1 MIEPLGVTAERL
13 FQLGPAEPLA
23 NATHRRVGGRPR
35 KGAPGKAGLRRPS
48 RRSIKVWIC
57 RYERA
62 PLTIARIENRITPAC
77 PYIFPSARR
86 RSGMAARQVRRSVV
100 ISNLR
105 VGLLAMDSDRLPLRK
120 RKDVLHGAAAT
131 FLSDRALN
139 SPEGKGWQGGPAYM
153 PKALSFDLRS
163 RVLAAIDEGLS
174 CRQAATRFGV
184 SASSAIRWQGMR
196 RGGGESG
203 AIGWR
208 GRRREG
214 GDARPKPQ
222 GGDRLS
228 RRTEAHAELI
238 HAALAE
244 VPDITLPEL
253 KARLAEKGAQVSV
266 SALWRFCRRH
276 RITRKKRRHMPPSR
290 TGRIFASDAR
300 PGLRA
305 SSTLI
310 PSGWCSSMRPGPR
323 PTWPGA
329 TDALRVGDA
338 FGSASRTGAGR
349 QPPLWPGCARAV
361 SWRPS
366 C

>member
-1 MIEPLGVTAERL
+1 
-13 FQLGPAEPLA
+13 
-23 NATHRRVGGRPR
+23 
-35 KGAPGKAGLRRPS
+35 
-48 RRSIKVWIC
+48 
-57 RYERA
+57 
-62 PLTIARIENRITPAC
+62 
-77 PYIFPSARR
+77 
-86 RSGMAARQVRRSVV
+86 
-100 ISNLR
+100 
-105 VGLLAMDSDRLPLRK
+105 
-120 RKDVLHGAAAT
+120 
-131 FLSDRALN
+131 
-139 SPEGKGWQGGPAYM
+139 M

-163 RVLAAIDEGLS
+163 RVLAAIDAGLS

-184 SASSAIRWQGMR
+184 SASSAIRWQGM
-196 RGGGESG
+196 
-203 AIGWR
+203 
-208 GRRREG
+208 RREG